1 MDISATTY
9 SQSLRAIGQALQAL
23 NVGTFILEKEGN
35 DYLVRVRAPAE
46 QESARRPFPRNL
58 VEKIWGPLP
67 SQPQPLP
74 TSAPIDLLRYTS
86 QDIERLEG
94 EGRSRRSNADGMP
107 DSHSISQGL
116 RVIGNYVTQ
125 KRGQLLAIS
134 WFGPS
139 VSITYEVTG
148 GRLQHERIGLDSLY
162 DLWVH
167 MYKRRSTRIA

>member
-1 MDISATTY
+1 MAISDTTY
-9 SQSLRAIGQALQAL
+9 SQSLRTIGQALQAL
-23 NVGTFILEKEGN
+23 NVGAFILEKEGN
-35 DYLVRVRAPAE
+35 DYLVRIRAPSE
-46 QESARRPFPRNL
+46 QESARRRFPQNL

-67 SQPQPLP
+67 SQPKPIP
-74 TSAPIDLLRYTS
+74 TSQPVDVLCYTP

-94 EGRSRRSNADGMP
+94 EGRSKRSNSDKMP
-107 DSHSISQGL
+107 DAHSISQGL

-125 KRGQLLAIS
+125 KRGHLLAVS

-139 VSITYEVTG
+139 ASITYETTG

-167 MYKRRSTRIA
+167 MYKRRSTRNA